1 MSRYNQTTGDIMSTK
16 TIDGKCYARML
27 IGGAA
32 MLSIHAKELN
42 ALNVFPVAD
51 GDTGTNMLKTL
62 EGGLSAVEKESA
74 ESIGEFSKKFS
85 RGVLLSARGNSG
97 VILSQIFAG
106 INEVLKAQAL
116 ADVSILANAYR
127 KGIERS
133 YAAVQNPTEGTIL
146 TVFRESTE
154 YAVENMSE
162 NSTLEDFF
170 RLHIEEAKR
179 SLAKTKNILPALAE
193 ADVVD
198 SGAAGYL
205 YMAEGMLRAL
215 EGHEVNYDLTE
226 CKEENTVNIDLFTR
240 DSILE
245 YGYCTEFLLR
255 LTTSKVNP
263 DSFDVSHIISR
274 LTELGG
280 ESIVAYKQ
288 DDIIKVHVHT
298 FSPGEILAEMQRFG
312 EFLTV
317 KVENMNLGH
326 TEKEKKNQ
334 KKDFAVVAVAQGDGM
349 SALFRQMGAERI
361 VSGGQSANPSIEDFV
376 EAFKGCCAKDII
388 VLPNNKNILLAAR
401 QAADLY
407 TDATVH
413 VINTKNIA
421 QGYAALSVITP
432 GIKDINSLI
441 TSAERAAEG
450 VIDGEIT
457 CAVRDAVVDG
467 KRISMGDYI
476 AISGG
481 NIVAVEDTPESAVLS
496 MIGATDID
504 FGEIITLF
512 VGNRVSTQKRAELT
526 EKLKELYD
534 EYEITVYEGGQE
546 VYDYLVAVE

>member
-1 MSRYNQTTGDIMSTK
+1 MSTK

-288 DDIIKVHVHT
+288 EDIIKVHVHT

-407 TDATVH
+407 TDAIVH